1 MGFKL
6 EFGEDEMKNFLLKTG
21 KYKIVS
27 VKCQLADFWS
37 VVEGSVEVAYPIGD
51 TETENWIM
59 NAGIQPKYVFDYL
72 SISGVFSKEIKSK
85 LLNL

>member
-6 EFGEDEMKNFLLKTG
+6 DFGDDEMRDFLLKTG
-21 KYKIVS
+21 KYKIIS
-27 VKCQLADFWS
+27 VKCLVADFWFS
-37 VVEGSVEVAYPIGD
+37 SEGSVEVAYPIGD

-59 NAGIQPKYVFDYL
+59 SVGTQPIHVFEHL
-72 SISGVFSKEIKSK
+72 SISCVFNREFKTK